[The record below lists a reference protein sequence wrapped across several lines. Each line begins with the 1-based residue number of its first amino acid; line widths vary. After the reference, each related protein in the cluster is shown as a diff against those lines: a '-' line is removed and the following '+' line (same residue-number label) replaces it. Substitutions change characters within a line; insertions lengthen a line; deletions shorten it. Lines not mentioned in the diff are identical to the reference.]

1 MALVLFLSIKLI
13 MIEWKENEIA
23 ILIIPCLL
31 KCLLVIRQFMR
42 ILYFVI
48 FLVLLFACGD
58 TKQNVNYSKTTS
70 NQWTEEQKR
79 NYFNDSIAIFIERQ
93 SGINHDFLYFFK
105 QQYPDVK
112 AKYIDPFIYAF
123 EEPIVDTTKIDTAI
137 KWFRLTVEPCF
148 RLPYCLIVEKKK
160 GKTFLTTKVTN
171 GDGGYYSGTLA
182 LNMKFLLQDS
192 ICDNLINQL
201 HMLNFWT
208 LAADTTCHGG
218 LDGETWI
225 FESIDKGKY
234 NVLSR
239 WYPQECGNMRTK
251 QLAQL
256 GLRLRE
262 YSRLE
267 KVLATL
273 GEKGSI

>member
-1 MALVLFLSIKLI
+1 
-13 MIEWKENEIA
+13 
-23 ILIIPCLL
+23 
-31 KCLLVIRQFMR
+31 
-42 ILYFVI
+42 
-48 FLVLLFACGD
+48 
-58 TKQNVNYSKTTS
+58 
-70 NQWTEEQKR
+70 
-79 NYFNDSIAIFIERQ
+79 
-93 SGINHDFLYFFK
+93 
-105 QQYPDVK
+105 
-112 AKYIDPFIYAF
+112 
-123 EEPIVDTTKIDTAI
+123 
-137 KWFRLTVEPCF
+137 
-148 RLPYCLIVEKKK
+148 
-160 GKTFLTTKVTN
+160 
-171 GDGGYYSGTLA
+171 
-182 LNMKFLLQDS
+182 
-192 ICDNLINQL
+192 
-201 HMLNFWT
+201 MLNFWT

-239 WYPQECGNMRTK
+239 WYPQECGNMTTK